1 MTTKNPRSS
10 RGRPDTLT
18 GRVWSGSNRQC
29 PACVAARS
37 QATKTRKT
45 GAIDSTS
52 RRTCPS
58 TPRWK
63 NQFSGSV
70 PMRQNASIA
79 AYASCLTGSG
89 GPVSE
94 RGDLGPAPD
103 LGLVAGDEGVDRSA
117 VDRERVVRREQP
129 AQDLLVVHPA
139 VGQHGEGAL
148 QLVPRRRLVEELDRH
163 ADHPALA
170 RAPREQLTVGQV
182 LADPS
187 ERHAP
192 ALGDVRN
199 R

>member
-1 MTTKNPRSS
+1 MTTKNPSS
-10 RGRPDTLT
+10 SSGSPKNRADN
-18 GRVWSGSNRQC
+18 VCSGSNIQC

-37 QATKTRKT
+37 HATKTRKT

-79 AYASCLTGSG
+79 AYASCLTGSS

-103 LGLVAGDEGVDRSA
+103 LGLVAGDEGVDRRPL
-117 VDRERVVRREQP
+117 DRQRVVRREQP
-129 AQDLLVVHPA
+129 AQDLLVVHAA

-148 QLVPRRRLVEELDRH
+148 ELVSWRRLVEELRRD

-170 RAPREQLTVGQV
+170 GAPREQLAVGQV
-182 LADPS
+182 LPDAS
-187 ERHAP
+187 QRHAP
-192 ALGDVRN
+192 
-199 R
+199 